1 MKKTK
6 SALNAMG
13 IVLTVSLTIVLL
25 VIVQREK
32 YTTDYSKVKL
42 TTFYEKMYHC

>member
-1 MKKTK
+1 
-6 SALNAMG
+6 MG

-25 VIVQREK
+25 LVIVQEK
-32 YTTDYSKVKL
+32 KYATDCSKVKL